1 MLHRPPVRSGP
12 ASPESGAALLLAF
25 LVLIVLVAIVYQIN
39 TVTQTDARVTRNE
52 ITRSQMDHA
61 IKSVLMQMYE
71 DLAEDGRGAQASEE
85 GAGGAGDLGGDG
97 AAAAGG
103 GEEGGPPRNPDSV
116 DSQMDR
122 WFTPQSTN
130 FGDIQIRIFVRDENS
145 KYNVLNMLNEDE
157 ELAEDAFQ
165 RVVRILVNCRGET
178 DFEISQ
184 GDAEE
189 MATAMRDYMIDR
201 RSMADA
207 PSANFLTGDEEN
219 EDRVLPLSFR
229 EFRTLEPFEDNM
241 FRDFFSEDDER
252 IHSLEA
258 YFTVFSSPAVG
269 SEEVNSGVPIADG
282 GWGVNVNTAPHAVL
296 SGLIDGRELDFR
308 IWDEIR
314 EYRNEEEEP
323 LEEEENEDGLDAVE
337 SEPLT
342 DEFGED
348 IIQKKIFDS
357 LDELD
362 ELNEFKDL
370 GPEEKTTVRDVLA
383 VESQVFEIILAARIS
398 TAADAEQRL
407 EFETRR
413 EQEEYFR
420 SGKHL
425 VRIVRSV
432 VWRRSTEDDVVVV
445 PLIPWEVI
453 DNAPLQVLDY
463 PPDE

>member
-1 MLHRPPVRSGP
+1 M
-12 ASPESGAALLLAF
+12 AF

-52 ITRSQMDHA
+52 ITRSQMDYA
-61 IKSVLMQMYE
+61 ISSVLMQMYE

-85 GAGGAGDLGGDG
+85 GPGGAGDMGADG
-97 AAAAGG
+97 AAAAAGDE
-103 GEEGGPPRNPDSV
+103 GEPPRNPDTV

-122 WFTPQSTN
+122 WYTPQSTN
-130 FGDIQIRIFVRDENS
+130 FGDIQIRILVRDENS

-157 ELAEDAFQ
+157 ELAEDSFQ
-165 RVVRILVNCRGET
+165 RVVRILTNCRGDT
-178 DFEISQ
+178 DYEISQ

-201 RSMADA
+201 RSMGDI
-207 PSANFLTGDEEN
+207 PRGTFLTGDEESL
-219 EDRVLPLSFR
+219 DRVLPLTFR
-229 EFRTLEPFEDNM
+229 EFRMLDAFEDHM
-241 FRDFFSEDDER
+241 FRDFFGENDER
-252 IHSLEA
+252 IHGLESF
-258 YFTVFSSPAVG
+258 FTVFSSPSVG
-269 SEEVNSGVPIADG
+269 SEEANSGFPVADG

-296 SGLIDGRELDFR
+296 SGLIDGRELDYR

-314 EYRNEEEEP
+314 DYRNEEEEP
-323 LEEEENEDGLDAVE
+323 LEDEENEEGLDTVDP
-337 SEPLT
+337 EPLK

-348 IIQKKIFDS
+348 LIQKKIFDS

-362 ELNEFKDL
+362 ELNEFMDL
-370 GPEEKTTVRDVLA
+370 GPEEKTTVRDMLA

-398 TAADAEQRL
+398 TAVDAEQRL

-420 SGKHL
+420 SGQHL

-432 VWRRSTEDDVVVV
+432 VWRQSTEDDVIIT

-453 DNAPLQVLDY
+453 DNAPLQVLDF

>member
-1 MLHRPPVRSGP
+1 M
-12 ASPESGAALLLAF
+12 
-25 LVLIVLVAIVYQIN
+25 LIVLVAIVYQIN

-61 IKSVLMQMYE
+61 IQSVFMQMYE
-71 DLAEDGRGAQASEE
+71 DLAEDGRGAQASED
-85 GAGGAGDLGGDG
+85 GGAGAADPTA
-97 AAAAGG
+97 AAAAGAG
-103 GEEGGPPRNPDSV
+103 GEGSGPPRNPDTV

-157 ELAEDAFQ
+157 ELAEEAFQ
-165 RVVRILVNCRGET
+165 RVVRILVKCRGET

-184 GDAEE
+184 GDAEQ
-189 MATAMRDYMIDR
+189 MATAMRDYMVDR
-201 RSMADA
+201 RSMQDI
-207 PSANFLTGDEEN
+207 PKGIFLTGDEEN
-219 EDRVLPLSFR
+219 QDRVLPLTFR
-229 EFRTLEPFEDNM
+229 EFRMLEPFEDHM
-241 FRDFFSEDDER
+241 FRDFFGESDER

-258 YFTVFSSPAVG
+258 FFTVFSSPAVG
-269 SEEVNSGVPIADG
+269 SEEANSGIPVADG
-282 GWGVNVNTAPHAVL
+282 GWGVNVNTAPLAVL
-296 SGLIDGRELDFR
+296 SGLIDSREIDYR
-308 IWDEIR
+308 VWDEIR
-314 EYRNEEEEP
+314 DYRNEEEEP
-323 LEEEENEDGLDAVE
+323 VEDEENEDGIDEVDP
-337 SEPLT
+337 EPLK

-357 LDELD
+357 LDELE
-362 ELNEFKDL
+362 ELNQFKDL

-383 VESQVFEIILAARIS
+383 VESQVFEVILAARIS
-398 TAADAEQRL
+398 TSADAEQRL

-420 SGKHL
+420 SGLHL
-425 VRIVRSV
+425 VRIVRTV
-432 VWRRSTEDDVVVV
+432 VWRRSTEDDVVIV

-453 DNAPLQVLDY
+453 DNAPLQVLDF